1 MTSRVFH
8 RDARRA
14 PPVAVRG
21 EGVYLFDAA
30 GRRYLDASGGV
41 GVSCLG
47 HSHQAVIAAIEEQLR
62 ALPWAHIGFFTT
74 RAAEELAEALIAT
87 APAGLGKV
95 WYTSGGSEAMEAAL
109 KLARQVWVERGEGG
123 RDTFIARRQS
133 YHGNTLGA
141 LAVGGN
147 LWRRKLYEPLLI
159 GVRHVVPCYAYRDL
173 APGESEEAYG
183 ERLAGELEEAIRD
196 VGPGRVIA
204 FVAETVVGATA
215 GAVPPV
221 PGYFRRVREVCD
233 RHRVLLILDEV
244 MCGLGRTGTLHA
256 CEQEG
261 VSPDLLVLAK
271 GLGAGYQPIGAVL
284 VSDAIHDAI
293 RDGSGAFLHGH
304 TYQAH
309 PVGCAAALAT
319 LRVLTEDGFLA
330 GVRRR
335 GEHLRAV
342 LEARFAGHPHA
353 GDVRGRGLF
362 HAIELVAD
370 RAAKEPFDPALQI
383 HARVKRE
390 AMARGMLCYPM
401 GGTIDGRRGDH
412 VLLAPPFIAEE
423 AQLDEAVEILGAA
436 VDAAV
441 EAAAAVK
448 PR

>member
-41 GVSCLG
+41 AVSCLG
-47 HSHQAVIAAIEEQLR
+47 HSHPAVIAAIEGQLR
-62 ALPWAHIGFFTT
+62 ALPWVHSGFFTT
-74 RAAEELAEALIAT
+74 HAAEELAEALIAS

-109 KLARQVWVERGEGG
+109 KLARQYHVERGEPG

-159 GVRHVVPCYAYRDL
+159 GVRHVAPCYAYRDL

-183 ERLAGELEEAIRD
+183 ERLARELEEGILDA
-196 VGPGRVIA
+196 GPGRMIA

-233 RHRVLLILDEV
+233 RHGVLLILDEV

-256 CEQEG
+256 YEQEG
-261 VSPDLLVLAK
+261 VAPDLLVVAK

-284 VSDAIHDAI
+284 VSDAIHDAV
-293 RDGSGAFLHGH
+293 RDGSGAFQHGH

-319 LRVLTEDGFLA
+319 LRVLTGDGFLA
-330 GVRRR
+330 TVRRR
-335 GEHLRAV
+335 GEHLRAA
-342 LEARFAGHPHA
+342 LEARFANHPHA
-353 GDVRGRGLF
+353 GDLRGRGLF
-362 HAIELVAD
+362 HALELVAD

-390 AMARGMLCYPM
+390 AMARGLLCYPM
-401 GGTIDGRRGDH
+401 GGTIDGCRGDH
-412 VLLAPPFIAEE
+412 VLLAPPFIAEDG
-423 AQLDEAVEILGAA
+423 QLDEAVEILGAA
-436 VDAAV
+436 IDAAV
-441 EAAAAVK
+441 ETAAAVT

>member
-41 GVSCLG
+41 AVSCLG
-47 HSHQAVIAAIEEQLR
+47 HSHPAVIAAIEGQLR
-62 ALPWAHIGFFTT
+62 ALPWVHSGFFTT
-74 RAAEELAEALIAT
+74 HAAEELAEALIAS

-109 KLARQVWVERGEGG
+109 KLARQYHVERGEPG

-159 GVRHVVPCYAYRDL
+159 GVRHVAPCYAYRDL

-183 ERLAGELEEAIRD
+183 ERLAGELEEAILD
-196 VGPGRVIA
+196 AGPGRVIA

-233 RHRVLLILDEV
+233 RHGVLLILDEV

-256 CEQEG
+256 
-261 VSPDLLVLAK
+261 
-271 GLGAGYQPIGAVL
+271 
-284 VSDAIHDAI
+284 
-293 RDGSGAFLHGH
+293 
-304 TYQAH
+304 
-309 PVGCAAALAT
+309 
-319 LRVLTEDGFLA
+319 
-330 GVRRR
+330 
-335 GEHLRAV
+335 
-342 LEARFAGHPHA
+342 
-353 GDVRGRGLF
+353 
-362 HAIELVAD
+362 
-370 RAAKEPFDPALQI
+370 
-383 HARVKRE
+383 
-390 AMARGMLCYPM
+390 
-401 GGTIDGRRGDH
+401 
-412 VLLAPPFIAEE
+412 
-423 AQLDEAVEILGAA
+423 
-436 VDAAV
+436 
-441 EAAAAVK
+441 
-448 PR
+448 